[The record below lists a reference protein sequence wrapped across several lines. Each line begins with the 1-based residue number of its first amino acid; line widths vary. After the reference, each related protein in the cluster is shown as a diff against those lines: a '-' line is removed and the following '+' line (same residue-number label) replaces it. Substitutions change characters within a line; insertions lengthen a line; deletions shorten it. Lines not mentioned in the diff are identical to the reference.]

1 MKNQQII
8 KLNKSIKLLFYTGII
23 ILTFELLHDIIYP
36 NIKTEYTMLIEPL
49 IYLIINY
56 AVNPIIYC
64 INLII
69 SCLCINKIQS
79 NKFNQAII
87 LSIIEVFLTSSKLYM
102 LCYVTITILIALLQ
116 NEYHNKK
123 NIEE

>member
-8 KLNKSIKLLFYTGII
+8 KLNKYIKILFYTGIS

-36 NIKTEYTMLIEPL
+36 NIKTEYTMLIKPL

-56 AVNPIIYC
+56 AINPILYC
-64 INLII
+64 INLFI
-69 SCLCINKIQS
+69 SCVCINKIKS

-87 LSIIEVFLTSSKLYM
+87 LSIIEILLTSSEIYM
-102 LCYVTITILIALLQ
+102 LCYATITILIVSLQ
-116 NEYHNKK
+116 NEYYKE

>member
-8 KLNKSIKLLFYTGII
+8 KLNKYIKILFYTGIF

-56 AVNPIIYC
+56 AINPIIYC

-69 SCLCINKIQS
+69 SCVCINKIKS

-87 LSIIEVFLTSSKLYM
+87 LSIIEILLTSSEIYM
-102 LCYVTITILIALLQ
+102 LCYTTITILIVSLQ
-116 NEYHNKK
+116 NEYYKE